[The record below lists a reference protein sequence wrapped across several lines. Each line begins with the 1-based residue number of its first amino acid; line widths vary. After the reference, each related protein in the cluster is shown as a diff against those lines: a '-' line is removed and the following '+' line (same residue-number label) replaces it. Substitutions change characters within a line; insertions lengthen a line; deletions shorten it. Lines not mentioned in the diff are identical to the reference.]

1 MSAPRGGWLGRL
13 SWSRKA
19 ESPDSTPKKKRR
31 AVDAETA
38 RLQEELDLEKSRRD
52 NAAVPRRASRHP
64 APYRR
69 DVGPVFLDGLA
80 LI

>member
-52 NAAVPRRASRHP
+52 NAAV
-64 APYRR
+64 
-69 DVGPVFLDGLA
+69 
-80 LI
+80 